1 MYRKFFKRAID
12 LVVSLM
18 AIILL
23 SPILLLVAFLV
34 KTKLG
39 SPILFKQER
48 PGLNEKKFTMYKFRT
63 MTNEKDKNGVLLSNE
78 DRLTGFGRFLRST
91 SLDELPELINVIK
104 GEMSLVGPNRYFVEY
119 LSLYNKEQAR
129 RHNVKPGITGWAQI
143 NGRNAVSWNEKFD
156 YDNWYV
162 DNYNLFIDI
171 KIIIVTLKKVFV
183 REGIQYNSNGDT
195 NKFKGNKI

>member
-104 GEMSLVGPNRYFVEY
+104 G
-119 LSLYNKEQAR
+119 K
-129 RHNVKPGITGWAQI
+129 
-143 NGRNAVSWNEKFD
+143 
-156 YDNWYV
+156 
-162 DNYNLFIDI
+162 
-171 KIIIVTLKKVFV
+171 
-183 REGIQYNSNGDT
+183 
-195 NKFKGNKI
+195 